1 MMPRVN
7 SEQTNI
13 ELCIWVFVFLTEFL
27 LHDADEIAFTDRS
40 KAILLWWFFLFYVL
54 VFKIFLCCWRLMY
67 VFIFLIKLR

>member
-27 LHDADEIAFTDRS
+27 LHDADEIAHFKCI
-40 KAILLWWFFLFYVL
+40 KALIEVL
-54 VFKIFLCCWRLMY
+54 RI
-67 VFIFLIKLR
+67 